1 MSPFEDAPLSGIDA
15 EIEVLLRRLAALEVR
30 APDEREHSIREI
42 AIAAIKERLRILSR
56 TCTDKTC
63 RIRVLEEVRR
73 HVGPP
78 SDEAPPAADPEPP
91 APPPEA
97 EG

>member
-73 HVGPP
+73 HVGPAASP
-78 SDEAPPAADPEPP
+78 GADPEPP

-97 EG
+97 ET